1 MIKQIFCIGGAP
13 RTGKSTLAKELSRK
27 LQCAYIS
34 MDDVIGWLKALR
46 PENINPDLYY
56 DQNMEIE
63 DFYKTYPKPEQV
75 FDGDRKQNKAAEI
88 GIVAL
93 IEHFYNWDKV
103 VIEGVGI
110 TPEFVSK
117 LKVKYNVTELFLIAK
132 DSEILTKRIY
142 DNGLW
147 DNERSYP
154 DIYKEKERIW
164 TKYYNDWFL
173 KEALKYSFNHIYLDE
188 KSTDTLI
195 AEFYEFI

>member
-93 IEHFYNWDKV
+93 IEHFYN
-103 VIEGVGI
+103 
-110 TPEFVSK
+110 
-117 LKVKYNVTELFLIAK
+117 
-132 DSEILTKRIY
+132 
-142 DNGLW
+142 
-147 DNERSYP
+147 
-154 DIYKEKERIW
+154 
-164 TKYYNDWFL
+164 
-173 KEALKYSFNHIYLDE
+173 
-188 KSTDTLI
+188 
-195 AEFYEFI
+195 

>member
-1 MIKQIFCIGGAP
+1 M
-13 RTGKSTLAKELSRK
+13 
-27 LQCAYIS
+27 
-34 MDDVIGWLKALR
+34 
-46 PENINPDLYY
+46 
-56 DQNMEIE
+56 
-63 DFYKTYPKPEQV
+63 
-75 FDGDRKQNKAAEI
+75 
-88 GIVAL
+88 
-93 IEHFYNWDKV
+93 
-103 VIEGVGI
+103 GI